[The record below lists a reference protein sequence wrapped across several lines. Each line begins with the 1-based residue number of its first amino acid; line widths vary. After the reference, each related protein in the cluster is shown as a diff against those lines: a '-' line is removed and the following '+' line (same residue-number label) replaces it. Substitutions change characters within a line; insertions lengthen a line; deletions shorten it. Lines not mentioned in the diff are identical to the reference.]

1 MRRAL
6 VLILVL
12 LSVAPAAAA
21 AAPRPSA
28 PDFGSVERRNQE
40 IRMADGTILRAD
52 VTVPADPRTGRAAA
66 GRFPVVLTETAYGKD
81 LATYA
86 GGFTTLLGTPAYFAR
101 RGYIAVLADVRGT
114 GASEGL
120 WTFNDPQEAQDSVEV
135 IRWAAALPESNGRV
149 GMMGASYLGITQLF
163 AAAEIGRGS
172 PLKAIFPMVASNS
185 IFREAIMPGGLL
197 DSEGA
202 ALYLGL
208 TAGLNVANPLISSR
222 GDARLAAQPLL
233 DHLGGLLGFH
243 AALGGEVVTDGSR
256 LEDGPF
262 WRARGPERVLAQVVR
277 NGIPA
282 YLVGGLDDLFQSG
295 VFRNYVGLQNAWARR
310 PTTAPMAPG
319 QRTTGRYQALV
330 GPWFHAGIGKGG
342 PELNALAIRWFDRW
356 LKGVRNRADRTRT
369 PLKVIGRDRRMRR
382 LAQWPVPGTRATAF
396 RLAPGGGL
404 RTGDVPAGTTPLAFT
419 GVSLP
424 CNRSSEVWAL
434 GLGEAITDALGLPE
448 PCRDGSAQP
457 PLPAPATATFTTAP
471 LARPLTIA
479 GPLTASLV
487 VRSTTPD
494 AELIAKVLDVDEQ
507 GRARELT
514 MGGLLASHR
523 AVDEGLSWRG
533 TDGLLLYAHHPIT
546 RAAKRPLVPGVPTRL
561 DIDIP
566 PTVHTLAAGHRLRV
580 VLATGEFP
588 ARFPLPADLPALLGG
603 IARVG
608 LGGDAPSQLNVPV
621 LPQG

>member
-1 MRRAL
+1 MRILLAAL
-6 VLILVL
+6 AAAILL
-12 LSVAPAAAA
+12 APAARA
-21 AAPRPSA
+21 AAPPPST
-28 PDFGSVERRNQE
+28 PQYGTLERRNQE
-40 IRMADGTILRAD
+40 IRMADGTVLRAD
-52 VTVPADPRTGRAAA
+52 VTLPADPATGRPAS

-86 GGFTTLLGTPAYFAR
+86 GDFTTLLGTPAYFAR
-101 RGYIAVLADVRGT
+101 RGYIGVIADVRGT
-114 GASEGL
+114 GASGGL
-120 WTFNDPQEAQDSVEV
+120 WTFNDPQEAKDSVEV

-185 IFREAIMPGGLL
+185 IFREAILPGGLL

-208 TAGLNVANPLISSR
+208 TAALNVANPLISSR
-222 GDARLAAQPLL
+222 GDARMAAQPLI

-243 AALGGEVVTDGSR
+243 AALGGEVVTGGPR

-262 WRARGPERVLAQVVR
+262 WRARGPERILDRVVR

-295 VFRNYVGLQNAWARR
+295 VYRNYVGLQNAWAGRS
-310 PTTAPMAPG
+310 TTAPMTAR

-382 LAQWPVPGTRATAF
+382 FAQWPVPGTRTTAF

-404 RTGDVPAGTTPLAFT
+404 RTGDVPSGSAPLAFT

-424 CNRSSEVWAL
+424 CDRSSEVWAL

-448 PCRDGSAQP
+448 PCRDGSPQP
-457 PLPAPATATFTTAP
+457 PLPAPATATFTSAP
-471 LARPLTIA
+471 LPQPLTIA
-479 GPLTASLV
+479 GPLTASVV

-494 AELIAKVLDVDEQ
+494 AELIAKVLDVDPQ

-533 TDGLLLYAHHPIT
+533 TGGLLLYPHHPIT
-546 RAAKRPLVPGVPTRL
+546 HAAKRPLTPGAPTRL
-561 DIDIP
+561 EIEIP

-580 VLATGEFP
+580 VLTTGEFP
-588 ARFPLPADLPALLGG
+588 ARFPLPADLPGLLGG
-603 IARVG
+603 IYRVG